1 MSDCDVA
8 VVGAGP
14 YGLAA
19 AVHLDRVGVSTHVL
33 GDPMA
38 FWRAMPEGMLLRS
51 NRTATSIGERTG
63 PVSLDAYQAATGAP
77 VDVPVPLPTF
87 VEYGLWVQERVAP
100 DVDRRRV
107 RRLARGAGDFALELD
122 DGATLRARRVVVA
135 CGIADF
141 VHRPSSCD
149 GLPAELVSHAG
160 EHRDLG
166 VFAGRRVLVV
176 GGGQSALESA
186 ALMRERGA
194 EVEVLTR
201 ADRVNWLHGG
211 RYHRMLGRA
220 APLAYAPTDVG
231 PMGLSRLVAVPGLFG
246 RLPQAVQDPLAY
258 RAIRPAGA
266 AWLVPRLAGVP
277 LTVGTEIRAATPRA
291 EGGLRVRLSTGG
303 LRDVDHVLLA
313 TGYRVDIR
321 RYPFLDR
328 ALLAALRRAGGYPL
342 LQRGMETSVPGLHI
356 VGAPAA
362 HSYGPTMRF
371 VSGSWYTGRMLARA
385 LAGSPAGR
393 PDPAGYASVA

>member
-141 VHRPSSCD
+141 VHRPRSCD

>member
-19 AVHLDRVGVSTHVL
+19 TAHLRRAGVSTHVL
-33 GDPMA
+33 GHPMA

-51 NRTATSIGERTG
+51 NRTATSIAERSG
-63 PVSLDAYQAATGAP
+63 PVSLDSYEAAVGLP
-77 VDVPVPLPTF
+77 VDKPVPLETF
-87 VEYGLWVQERVAP
+87 VDYGLWVQDRVAP

-107 RRLARGAGDFALELD
+107 HRLARGAGDFVLELD

-141 VHRPSSCD
+141 VHRPRSCE
-149 GLPAELVSHAG
+149 GLPTDLVSHSG

-186 ALMRERGA
+186 ALVHERGG
-194 EVEVLTR
+194 EVEVITR
-201 ADRVNWLHGG
+201 ADHLNWLHGG
-211 RYHRMLGRA
+211 RYQRMLGRA

-246 RLPQAVQDPLAY
+246 CLPQAVQEPLAY

-266 AWLVPRLAGVP
+266 EWLVPRLADVT
-277 LTVGTEIRAATPRA
+277 LTVGTEIRAATPRP
-291 EGGLRVRLSTGG
+291 EGGLRVHLSDGA
-303 LRDVDHVLLA
+303 LRDIDHVLLA
-313 TGYRVDIR
+313 TGYRVDVR
-321 RYPFLDR
+321 RYPFLDP
-328 ALLAALRRAGGYPL
+328 ALLAALRRAGGYPVL
-342 LQRGMETSVPGLHI
+342 HHGMESSVPGLHM

-371 VSGSWYTGRMLARA
+371 VSGSWYAGRMLARA
-385 LAGSPAGR
+385 LAGSSVDR